1 MNVTVIGATGMVG
14 SRLVAEAA
22 TRGHRVAAVARHP
35 GTHPDPAVTPLAV
48 DAGVPGRLDAA
59 LAGAHAAILAV
70 RAAPGQEQTIA
81 PLTTAVLDATGR
93 SGIRLLVIG
102 GAGPLRSPRRDGLAV
117 LDDPDY
123 VPVEWRAVAEAS
135 TAQLRTCLRHTNPR
149 WTYLSPP
156 AIVESGTRAGTYRR
170 GATTLLTEPDGTS
183 RITAED
189 LAVAALDE
197 IERPGTDRHFTVAR
211 TPPCRG

>member
-1 MNVTVIGATGMVG
+1 M
-14 SRLVAEAA
+14 
-22 TRGHRVAAVARHP
+22 P
-35 GTHPDPAVTPLAV
+35 
-48 DAGVPGRLDAA
+48 
-59 LAGAHAAILAV
+59 
-70 RAAPGQEQTIA
+70 PGQEQTIA

-93 SGIRLLVIG
+93 SGTRLLVIG

-135 TAQLRTCLRHTNPR
+135 TAQLHTCVRHTNPR

-156 AIVESGTRAGTYRR
+156 AIVEPGTRTGTYRR
-170 GATTLLTEPDGTS
+170 GTTTLLTEPDGTS

-211 TPPCRG
+211 TPPRCG